1 MTAASL
7 TRLLP
12 DAGISAFNAHGE
24 MVMSLGKPVVQTYL
38 TLEELQEFICTL
50 EKAVED
56 EPSFAQ
62 RMGLQRILCN
72 FLASVAMIKENHEQF
87 LQDAPSGADLEEYLT
102 SYCKAVKGTF

>member
-1 MTAASL
+1 
-7 TRLLP
+7 
-12 DAGISAFNAHGE
+12 
-24 MVMSLGKPVVQTYL
+24 MSLGKPVVQTYL

-72 FLASVAMIKENHEQF
+72 FLASVVMIKENHEEFMQ
-87 LQDAPSGADLEEYLT
+87 QAPSGADLEEYMM
-102 SYCKAVKGTF
+102 SYSKAAKGVF